1 MTPQLA
7 FLLNQALQYLRADN
21 LDSAE
26 LLLKQALSVLKTN
39 SEVLRLLGVIEA
51 KRGRN
56 QEALAYLK
64 NASKYDPKNGLIL
77 SNIGN
82 VYSALKLYKEALAA
96 HEQAIS
102 LAPSYAEAYSNKGNV
117 LSELKLY
124 KEALAAHEQAISLA
138 PSYAEAYSN
147 KGNVLSELK
156 LYKEAL
162 AAYGLAIQLKPDYAE
177 AWSNSGIAFSELKI
191 YDRAFMAYSK
201 ALEIKPDVDY
211 LLGNFLCTKMLTV
224 NWDNLS
230 EYMTLLSENIQK
242 GRKASLPFN
251 LVGIISSP
259 SLLLSA
265 AQTFSEDKFTEDFS
279 LGPIVKRSASKIRIG
294 YYSADFHNHA
304 TAYLMAEFFELQNKN
319 KFELIA
325 FSFGPNTQDESRQ
338 RILKAF
344 DQFIDVTEL
353 SDQQVARLSR
363 EMGVDIAVDLKGY
376 TKDSRPGIFSYRAAP
391 IQVNYLGY
399 PGTMGSPYM
408 DYIIADP
415 VLIPK
420 SSQIFYSEKI
430 AYLPNSYQVNDRSR
444 KVSDRV
450 FTRAECNLPDQ
461 GFVFCCFNNNYK
473 ITPSTLGSWSRI
485 LKHVEGSVLWLLEDS
500 GIAKANLIK
509 ESEALGIKQERLV
522 FAKRLDLPEHLA
534 RHQLADLFIDTLPCN
549 AHTTASDS
557 LWAGLPVLTLLGE
570 AFPGRVAASLLTA
583 IDLPELITRSQD
595 EYESVAIDLALNP
608 TKIKAIKERLKENRL
623 TKPLFNTKQI
633 TTQIESA
640 YIQMHERYQ
649 ANKMPDH
656 IYIEPTVIE

>member
-117 LSELKLY
+117 LSELKLF
-124 KEALAAHEQAISLA
+124 
-138 PSYAEAYSN
+138 
-147 KGNVLSELK
+147 
-156 LYKEAL
+156 KEAL

-319 KFELIA
+319 KFELTA

-430 AYLPNSYQVNDRSR
+430 TYLPNSYQVNDRSR

-473 ITPSTLGSWSRI
+473 ITPATLGSWSRI

-500 GIAKANLIK
+500 EIAKANLIK

-640 YIQMHERYQ
+640 YIQMYERYQ

>member
-82 VYSALKLYKEALAA
+82 VYSA
-96 HEQAIS
+96 
-102 LAPSYAEAYSNKGNV
+102 
-117 LSELKLY
+117 LKLY

-265 AQTFSEDKFTEDFS
+265 AQTFSENKFTEDFS

-450 FTRAECNLPDQ
+450 FTRSECNLPDQ

-500 GIAKANLIK
+500 EIAKANLIK

>member
-1 MTPQLA
+1 
-7 FLLNQALQYLRADN
+7 
-21 LDSAE
+21 
-26 LLLKQALSVLKTN
+26 
-39 SEVLRLLGVIEA
+39 
-51 KRGRN
+51 
-56 QEALAYLK
+56 
-64 NASKYDPKNGLIL
+64 
-77 SNIGN
+77 
-82 VYSALKLYKEALAA
+82 
-96 HEQAIS
+96 
-102 LAPSYAEAYSNKGNV
+102 
-117 LSELKLY
+117 
-124 KEALAAHEQAISLA
+124 
-138 PSYAEAYSN
+138 
-147 KGNVLSELK
+147 
-156 LYKEAL
+156 
-162 AAYGLAIQLKPDYAE
+162 
-177 AWSNSGIAFSELKI
+177 
-191 YDRAFMAYSK
+191 
-201 ALEIKPDVDY
+201 
-211 LLGNFLCTKMLTV
+211 
-224 NWDNLS
+224 
-230 EYMTLLSENIQK
+230 
-242 GRKASLPFN
+242 
-251 LVGIISSP
+251 
-259 SLLLSA
+259 
-265 AQTFSEDKFTEDFS
+265 
-279 LGPIVKRSASKIRIG
+279 
-294 YYSADFHNHA
+294 
-304 TAYLMAEFFELQNKN
+304 
-319 KFELIA
+319 
-325 FSFGPNTQDESRQ
+325 
-338 RILKAF
+338 
-344 DQFIDVTEL
+344 
-353 SDQQVARLSR
+353 
-363 EMGVDIAVDLKGY
+363 
-376 TKDSRPGIFSYRAAP
+376 
-391 IQVNYLGY
+391 
-399 PGTMGSPYM
+399 M

-450 FTRAECNLPDQ
+450 FTRSECNLPDQ

-500 GIAKANLIK
+500 EIAKANLIK

>member
-265 AQTFSEDKFTEDFS
+265 AQTFSENKFTEDFS

-450 FTRAECNLPDQ
+450 FTRSECNLPDQ

-500 GIAKANLIK
+500 EIAKANLIK